1 LRSLQRQS
9 GVLTRFPEIDMSTPT
24 LFQPLEAGPLS
35 LRSRIVMAP
44 MTRSRAPGNVPNA
57 LMREYYSQRAS
68 AGLQITEGV
77 APAPE
82 GLGYARIPGL
92 FNVAQAR
99 AWGDIAS
106 AVHERGGKLVVQL
119 MHTGRIGH
127 ALNLPAGVDAL
138 LAPSAIAAAGQMWTD
153 QQGLQPHPVPKAMDA
168 DDLARVK
175 AGFVRAAEF
184 AIAAG
189 VDGIELH
196 AANGY
201 LLAQFLNPKS
211 NVRTDAYGGSAQN
224 RRRFVLEV
232 VDAVAA
238 AIGRER
244 VGIRLSPFNTFNDLA
259 ANYEGEE
266 AELLELVRELST
278 RRLGYL
284 HLIATPG
291 AVPETT
297 VDAVRAAWS
306 GVLMLAGDFDR
317 ERDDAALAAG
327 RADLIAFGRPFIA
340 NPDLPRRL
348 RERLPLAAFDG
359 NTLYSAGAQGYAD
372 YPAHEQL
379 DSAAA

>member
-1 LRSLQRQS
+1 
-9 GVLTRFPEIDMSTPT
+9 MSTLSP
-24 LFQPLEAGPLS
+24 LFQPFEAGPLS
-35 LRSRIVMAP
+35 LRSRIAMAP

-57 LMREYYSQRAS
+57 LMREYYAQRAG

-92 FNVAQAR
+92 FNLAQAR
-99 AWGDIAS
+99 AWGEIAQ

-127 ALNLPAGVDAL
+127 ELNLPEGAGPL
-138 LAPSAIAAAGQMWTD
+138 LAPSAIAADGQMWTD
-153 QQGLQPHPVPKAMDA
+153 ASGMQPHPLPKAMEG
-168 DDLARVK
+168 DDIARVK
-175 AGFVRAAEF
+175 AAFVRAAEF
-184 AIAAG
+184 AVAAG

-211 NVRTDAYGGSAQN
+211 NQREDDYGGSART

-259 ANYEGEE
+259 ANYPGEE
-266 AELLELVRELST
+266 AELLELVRELSA

-291 AVPETT
+291 AVPEST
-297 VDAVRAAWS
+297 VDAVRDAYA
-306 GVLMLAGDFDR
+306 GHLMLAGDFDR
-317 ERDDAALAAG
+317 EKAEAALSAG

-348 RERLPLAAFDG
+348 RERLPLAAFDAG
-359 NTLYSAGAQGYAD
+359 TLYTPGAQGYAD
-372 YPAHEQL
+372 YASYDEVEH
-379 DSAAA
+379 AAA

>member
-1 LRSLQRQS
+1 
-9 GVLTRFPEIDMSTPT
+9 
-24 LFQPLEAGPLS
+24 
-35 LRSRIVMAP
+35 
-44 MTRSRAPGNVPNA
+44 
-57 LMREYYSQRAS
+57 MREYYSQRAG

-92 FNVAQAR
+92 FNLAQAR
-99 AWGDIAS
+99 AWGEIAQ
-106 AVHERGGKLVVQL
+106 AVHARGGKLVVQL

-127 ALNLPAGVDAL
+127 ALNLPAGVDTL
-138 LAPSAIAAAGQMWTD
+138 LAPSAVAAAGQMWTD
-153 QQGLQPHPVPKAMDA
+153 QEGMQPHPVPKAMA
-168 DDLARVK
+168 AADLASVK
-175 AGFVRAAEF
+175 AAFVRAAEF
-184 AIAAG
+184 AVAAG

-211 NVRTDAYGGSAQN
+211 NLRTDDYGGSAAN

-244 VGIRLSPFNTFNDLA
+244 VGVRLSPFNAFNDLA

-266 AELLELVRELST
+266 AELLELVRELSA

-291 AVPETT
+291 AVPEAT

-317 ERDDAALAAG
+317 ERADAALSAG

-340 NPDLPRRL
+340 NPDLVSKLQSGETPKAPNP
-348 RERLPLAAFDG
+348 ETFYTPG
-359 NTLYSAGAQGYAD
+359 EVGYTD
-372 YPAHEQL
+372 Y
-379 DSAAA
+379 